1 MVTTATVE
9 AFSVTEAVAKVDEIH
24 KAFGTDV
31 EIDLAIL
38 ADDKKSE
45 IVGDVIKKVT
55 KAVEKSADLGYA
67 FPWLKGTQ
75 EETKMLGKVGTIEF
89 NIITDMTKLPQRVAS
104 AASAMETAE
113 ITGASYKPI
122 VYVGTQPVRGTN
134 YWFIAE
140 KTLITNPPKKVLVT
154 IAVNEFQG
162 KFEIVPKTIHEI
174 KFENAE

>member
-1 MVTTATVE
+1 MSVVTATVE
-9 AFSVTEAVAKVDEIH
+9 ANSVTEAVAKVDEIH
-24 KAFGTDV
+24 KAFGNDV

-75 EETKMLGKVGTIEF
+75 EETKMVGAIEF

-104 AASAMETAE
+104 AASAMGTAE

-140 KTLITNPPKKVLVT
+140 QTLITNPPKKVLVT

>member
-1 MVTTATVE
+1 MSVVTATIE
-9 AFSVTEAVAKVDEIH
+9 ANSVTEAVAKVDEIH
-24 KAFGTDV
+24 KAFGNDV

-38 ADDKKSE
+38 ADNKDAE
-45 IVGDVIKKVT
+45 V
-55 KAVEKSADLGYA
+55 LGYA

-75 EETKMLGKVGTIEF
+75 EEIKMAGAIEF
-89 NIITDMTKLPQRVAS
+89 NIITDMTKLPQKVAS

-122 VYVGTQPVRGTN
+122 MYAGTQPVRGTN

-140 KTLITNPPKKVLVT
+140 QTLITNPPKKALVT

>member
-1 MVTTATVE
+1 MSVTTATVE
-9 AFSVTEAVAKVDEIH
+9 ANSVAEAVAKVDEIH
-24 KAFGTDV
+24 KAFGTGV
-31 EIDLAIL
+31 EIDLEIL
-38 ADDKKSE
+38 ADKTIDE
-45 IVGDVIKKVT
+45 RD
-55 KAVEKSADLGYA
+55 AERLGYA

-75 EETKMLGKVGTIEF
+75 EVNIMATGAIEF

-122 VYVGTQPVRGTN
+122 MYAGTQPVRGTN

-140 KTLITNPPKKVLVT
+140 KTLVTNPPKKSLVT

>member
-24 KAFGTDV
+24 KAFGNDV

-38 ADDKKSE
+38 ADETIDERDAKRLS
-45 IVGDVIKKVT
+45 
-55 KAVEKSADLGYA
+55 YA

-75 EETKMLGKVGTIEF
+75 EETKMVGAIEF

-113 ITGASYKPI
+113 ITGASYKP
-122 VYVGTQPVRGTN
+122 VMYVGTQPVRGTN

-140 KTLITNPPKKVLVT
+140 KTLITNPPKKSLVT